1 MYNCQMLN
9 SRIYLI
15 TGASGAVA
23 QSIITKF
30 NSLGTT
36 LYLLDRPSP
45 TPREQLF
52 GTSITADLSTFE
64 GAEKAVDQII
74 EAHGRLDGVIHTIGG
89 FAIESILEYKPSTYD
104 QMMDSNLRST
114 VNIAAATAAVLE
126 QSQGFFGVISA
137 GQVIRGSGANLALY
151 TAAKGAMALFIN
163 SLAAEIKAVRYG
175 VVYPMGAIDTPANR
189 KNMPTADTSTWID
202 PSEIAEAFAYM
213 ATRSGRG
220 RVQEVQVF
228 PNQG

>member
-1 MYNCQMLN
+1 MLN
-9 SRIYLI
+9 NQIYLI

-23 QSIITKF
+23 QSIIAKF
-30 NSLGTT
+30 ESLGTT
-36 LYLLDRPSP
+36 LYLLDRPSS
-45 TPREQLF
+45 TPRERLF
-52 GTSITADLSTFE
+52 GTSITADLSSLE
-64 GAEKAVDQII
+64 GAEKAVGQII
-74 EAHGRLDGVIHTIGG
+74 NAHGRLDGVIHTIGG

-104 QMMDSNLRST
+104 QMLDSNLRST

-126 QSQGFFGVISA
+126 QSRGFFGAIAA

-189 KNMPTADTSTWID
+189 RDMPNADTSTWIT
-202 PSEIAEAFAYM
+202 PNEIAEAFAYM
-213 ATRSGRG
+213 AARSSGG

>member
-1 MYNCQMLN
+1 MLN
-9 SRIYLI
+9 NQIYLI

-23 QSIITKF
+23 QSIIAKF
-30 NSLGTT
+30 EALGAT
-36 LYLLDRPSP
+36 LYLLDRPSQ
-45 TPREQLF
+45 TNREQAI
-52 GTSITADLSTFE
+52 GTSITADLSTLE
-64 GAEKAVDQII
+64 GAKQAMRTII
-74 EAHGRLDGVIHTIGG
+74 QAHGRLDGVIHTVGG

-104 QMMDSNLRST
+104 QMLDSNLRST

-126 QSQGFFGVISA
+126 QSRGFFGAIAA
-137 GQVIRGSGANLALY
+137 GQVIHGGGANLALY

-189 KNMPTADTSTWID
+189 KNMPNADTSTWID

-220 RVQEVQVF
+220 RVQEVQIH
-228 PNQG
+228 PN